1 MAKKSLSLALV
12 FALLVG
18 FASAD
23 AVKLYDTGK
32 SLQNREAWYQAI
44 ECFQESL
51 RENPSYW
58 RANQSMAECF
68 YALGEYEQ
76 ALSQVTKAE
85 AYRKN
90 DPILMDLRGFTL
102 IGLGKTDDAAKAFSG
117 VLRIWPNDVQA
128 RFGLAELEVSAGRI
142 TSASGQYMDALKR
155 NPENCKALL
164 SLALICNKTGN
175 AAAARQYISRALQYH
190 GDDPQVF
197 YYAAYLSFTDGQYGE
212 AEGRVRNALSMKPD
226 YDDAQELL
234 AAILYRTGRYSEVIS
249 ICDARVAKE
258 RSRESAWYMKALA
271 LEKLE
276 RYEEALKAARVGL
289 EIAPE
294 DEILRAMAER
304 VIVERLSLEDQRR
317 ATWAAWHAERAS
329 RFEQKNMSDQA
340 LYEFRRV
347 LKVNPY
353 DVDSRIAY
361 ARIFLNKGFPA
372 RYVEQL
378 EFVQSLGKSSN
389 QVNDSVESYKKILSN
404 SLTSKWKIDPLY
416 LDKAHVSIGLY
427 FQNDHSNVLHPDAER
442 TTTEMLAETFS
453 YDLRFKVTAHDA
465 PVESYSQA
473 FRASREGG
481 EDYFALVRFSENK
494 RDVRM
499 NVELYVSRTGSKAE
513 TWSVFRTGNDRYSNA
528 LRRLTQIMGST
539 FPVRGQVLNR
549 YQADSIIDLG
559 RMDGVKADQKFD
571 IVPRD
576 LVRVKNEGIGVDYKP
591 EDVLGVFTL
600 SAADEDVS
608 QGKLERS
615 GFFDRI
621 NRGDVAILRTETE
634 AAPDKPLEP
643 TTAKEQPE
651 LLSLLRKIR

>member
-1 MAKKSLSLALV
+1 MAKKSLSVAVV
-12 FALLVG
+12 FALSIG
-18 FASAD
+18 FAFAD
-23 AVKLYDTGK
+23 AVKLYDTGV

-44 ECFQESL
+44 ECFQEAL
-51 RENPSYW
+51 RENPSYG
-58 RANQSMAECF
+58 RAYQSMAECF

-85 AYRKN
+85 SYRKN
-90 DPILMDLRGFTL
+90 DPALIDLRGFTL
-102 IGLGKTDDAAKAFSG
+102 IGLGKTDDAAKAFSE

-128 RFGLAELEVSAGRI
+128 RFGLAELEVSAGRV

-164 SLALICNKTGN
+164 SLALICSKTGN

-190 GDDPQVF
+190 GDNPQVF
-197 YYAAYLSFTDGQYGE
+197 YYAAYLAFTDGQYGE
-212 AEGRVRNALSMKPD
+212 AEGRVRNALSMKQD
-226 YDDAQELL
+226 YDDALELL

-249 ICDARVAKE
+249 ICDSRIAKN
-258 RSRESAWYMKALA
+258 RSRESAWYIKALA
-271 LEKLE
+271 LDKLAK
-276 RYEEALKAARVGL
+276 YEDALKSARVGL

-304 VIVERLSLEDQRR
+304 IIVERLPLEDQRR
-317 ATWAAWHAERAS
+317 TIWAAWHAERAT

-361 ARIFLNKGFPA
+361 AKIFLNKGFPA

-389 QVNDSVESYKKILSN
+389 QVNDSVESYKKILST
-404 SLTSKWKIDPLY
+404 SVTSKWKVDPLY
-416 LDKAHVSIGLY
+416 LDKAHTSIGLY
-427 FQNDHSNVLHPDAER
+427 FQNDPSNVLHPDSER

-453 YDLRFKVTAHDA
+453 YDLRFKVTAHDS

-473 FRASREGG
+473 FRTSREGG
-481 EDYFALVRFSENK
+481 EDYFALVRFSENS
-494 RDVRM
+494 RDVRV
-499 NVELYVSRTGSKAE
+499 NVDLYVSRTGSKAE

-528 LRRLTQIMGST
+528 LRRLTQIMGAA
-539 FPVRGQVLNR
+539 FPVRGEVLNR

-559 RMDGVKADQKFD
+559 RMDGIKADQKFD

-576 LVRVKNEGIGVDYKP
+576 LVRFKNEGIGVDYKP

-600 SAADEDVS
+600 STADEDVS
-608 QGKLERS
+608 QGKLERT

-621 NRGDVAILRTETE
+621 NRGDVAILKPE
-634 AAPDKPLEP
+634 ADTPPVKAGDATP
-643 TTAKEQPE
+643 AKEQPE